1 MVIAV
6 NKRTGDR
13 HLIAGARLTSPAQI
27 IAPYQHLDTGSPLVF
42 LFSPDQFLFCY
53 RPKKQW
59 KFRYPTVEEIQIT
72 HNERLTDEGG
82 KEGNCYD
89 EFDF

>member
-1 MVIAV
+1 MVIAI

-13 HLIAGARLTSPAQI
+13 HIIAGAKLTSPAQI
-27 IAPYQHLDTGSPLVF
+27 IAPYQHLDISSPLVF
-42 LFSPDQFLFCY
+42 LYSNEPFLYAY

-59 KFRYPTVEEIQIT
+59 RFRYPSDAEMNLA
-72 HNERLTDEGG
+72 HNEKLTDEGG

-89 EFDF
+89 EPY